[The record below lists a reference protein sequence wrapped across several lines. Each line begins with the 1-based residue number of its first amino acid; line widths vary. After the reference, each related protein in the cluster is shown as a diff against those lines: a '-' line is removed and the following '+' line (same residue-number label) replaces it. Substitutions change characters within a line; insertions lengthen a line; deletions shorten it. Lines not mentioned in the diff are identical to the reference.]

1 MTVTLPIEV
10 ILDAVRG
17 KKAGVLTNG
26 TAWLEQA
33 GDDVAGVVKSA
44 CRDAVL
50 LYGEHGIRGD
60 EGAAAPKPK
69 KHDDYTQCETRNLY
83 KHDAATRT
91 EVIADLDLLVVG
103 VHDIGCRHY
112 SYKRTM
118 CYLMEI
124 AARAGKPVI
133 VVDAPNPV
141 RGDMVE
147 GNLPD
152 PNFYAA
158 SGIGKVTPY
167 CWFARP
173 ITYRHGMTM
182 GELALMAKSHL
193 KLDLDLR
200 IIKMEGWRREMW
212 WEDTGWPYVPFDPSI
227 YNPETTRAFLCTGL
241 FQGTSVAWGIGTADP
256 FSVIGAPW
264 IKDDRLLCA
273 LRRRNLAGVTWTRAL
288 FVPRWNEP
296 GEGGLLWRRFCN
308 EPCNGVRLH
317 FTDRDAVCTAEVQ
330 LSLLVELCRLYPDE
344 FRFEEHDRFDWRLE
358 DKQWGARLKSGEGVD
373 SILAEWKV
381 MSQKFEEVRQ
391 PYLLY

>member
-60 EGAAAPKPK
+60 EGAAAPKPERYD
-69 KHDDYTQCETRNLY
+69 HYTQCETRNLY

-118 CYLMEI
+118 CYLMEV
-124 AARAGKPVI
+124 ASKVGKPVV
-133 VVDAPNPV
+133 VVDFPNPV
-141 RGDMVE
+141 RGDIVE

-152 PNFYAA
+152 PEYYIKVVTRAPYSWYAA
-158 SGIGKVTPY
+158 
-167 CWFARP
+167 P

-182 GELALMAKSHL
+182 GELALMAKDHL

-200 IIKMEGWRREMW
+200 IIKMDGWRRGMW
-212 WEDTGWPYVPFDPSI
+212 WDDTGWPYVPMDPSI
-227 YNPETTRAFLCTGL
+227 YSVETTHGFLCTGL
-241 FQGTSVAWGIGTADP
+241 LQGTTVSWGIGTADP
-256 FSVIGAPW
+256 FRVVGAPW
-264 IKDDRLLCA
+264 IKDDGLLHA
-273 LRRRNLAGVTWTRAL
+273 LRERNLTGVTWSRAH
-288 FVPRWNEP
+288 FVPRWHE
-296 GEGGLLWRRFCN
+296 GLLWSRFVG

-317 FTDRDAVCTAEVQ
+317 FDDRNAVCTAEVQ
-330 LSLLVELCRLYPDE
+330 LSLIVEFCRLYPEE
-344 FRFEEHDRFDWRLE
+344 FDFEMENDQFDCRLE
-358 DKQWGARLKSGEGVD
+358 DQQWSRRFRSGEGVET
-373 SILAEWKV
+373 ILAEWKA
-381 MSQKFEEVRQ
+381 MSKAFEDIRE
-391 PYLLY
+391 PFLLYE